1 MQDRHTYTIINSNEV
16 LLGNI
21 IQNLFLLSHF
31 VTFHVALHVQKIV
44 DGHFVLK

>member
-1 MQDRHTYTIINSNEV
+1 MYTIINSNEV
-16 LLGNI
+16 LLGNM